1 MRHTLRKDNFGEAP
15 NTQLDESLAQGI
27 GVLAWSLLFFFL
39 SSFFVKCL
47 LWSETICPVG

>member
-27 GVLAWSLLFFFL
+27 GVLAWSLLFFFPFK
-39 SSFFVKCL
+39 FFLKCL